1 MDTNIVVLD
10 NVRTNYVTP
19 FSFVDEG
26 KKIGEGFV
34 LPLTKYEQQ
43 GETEERERDAGM
55 PEIVAPPPAATQT
68 ILSGIPNDKWIF
80 IFTKRH
86 EILVFTAN
94 VELPGHLSR
103 ESMFT
108 FRVKQ
113 NFIMRHEK

>member
-1 MDTNIVVLD
+1 
-10 NVRTNYVTP
+10 
-19 FSFVDEG
+19 
-26 KKIGEGFV
+26 
-34 LPLTKYEQQ
+34 
-43 GETEERERDAGM
+43 M

-68 ILSGIPNDKWIF
+68 ILSGIPNDKWIS
-80 IFTKRH
+80 TKRH